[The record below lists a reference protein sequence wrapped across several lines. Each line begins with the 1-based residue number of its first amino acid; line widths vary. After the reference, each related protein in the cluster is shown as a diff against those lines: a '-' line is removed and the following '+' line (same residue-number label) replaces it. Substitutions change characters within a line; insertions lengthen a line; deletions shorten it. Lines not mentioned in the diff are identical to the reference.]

1 MKSRILSLALPSI
14 VSNITVPLL
23 GLVDVA
29 ITGHLGSSRYMA
41 SIAVGSMLMNI
52 IYWLFAFLRFGTGG
66 LTAQAYGS
74 CTAAQQQNGRKDMA
88 ECAYVAIRSL
98 IVCLA
103 IALAIVCLQTPL
115 FHVAMVFISPQPYLM
130 ETIHTYFA
138 ICIWGAFPSLMLFA
152 FTGWFVGMQNTKVP
166 MVVSITQNV
175 VNIVLSYYF
184 VYFVG
189 MKIEGVAY
197 GTLVAQCVG
206 TFIAFAMLVAK
217 YGDVFKGVN
226 WKNAFHFEDL
236 KRFFSVN
243 RLIFLRTLFLVA
255 VNLFV
260 IKAGATGGAE
270 ILAVNSVIM
279 QMFTLYSYVMDGFA
293 FAAEALC
300 GKYYGAGNSFEFYG
314 TVRGVWKW
322 GVALTVL
329 YTIFYY
335 LEGRD
340 IVAIL
345 TDNPAVRL
353 LSIEYLPW
361 AALIP
366 FCGLGA
372 FVWDGVFVGITN
384 VRGMMLGTL
393 AGAAVFFAIY
403 YSINGILANHA
414 LWIAFNAYLFGRG
427 LMQQVV
433 YARWK
438 KTAFA

>member
-1 MKSRILSLALPSI
+1 MKSKILSLALPSI

-41 SIAVGSMLMNI
+41 AIAVGSMLMNI

-74 CTAAQQQNGRKDMA
+74 CTAGRQQGGRADMA

-103 IALAIVCLQTPL
+103 VASAIVCLQSPL
-115 FHVAMVFISPQPYLM
+115 FEVAMYFISPQPYLVD
-130 ETIHTYFA
+130 TIHTYFS

-152 FTGWFVGMQNTKVP
+152 FTGWFVGMQNTKGP
-166 MVVSITQNV
+166 MVVSIAQNI
-175 VNIVLSYYF
+175 VNILLSYCF
-184 VYFVG
+184 VYVLG

-197 GTLVAQCVG
+197 GTLVAQGVG
-206 TFIAFAMLVAK
+206 AMIAMTILVVN
-217 YGDVFKGVN
+217 YRDVFKGVD
-226 WKNAFHFEDL
+226 WRNALHLNDL

-243 RLIFLRTLFLVA
+243 RMIFVRTLFLVA

-300 GKYYGAGNSFEFYG
+300 GKYYGAGNSSEFRT
-314 TVRGVWKW
+314 TVCGVWKW
-322 GVALTVL
+322 GVALTLL
-329 YTIFYY
+329 YTVFYY
-335 LEGRD
+335 WGGRD

-366 FCGLGA
+366 VCGLGA
-372 FVWDGVFVGITN
+372 FVWDGVFVGVTN
-384 VRGMMLGTL
+384 VRGMMLGTMT
-393 AGAAVFFAIY
+393 GAVVFFVIY

-414 LWIAFNAYLFGRG
+414 LWIAFNAYLLGRG

-433 YARWK
+433 YSKWK
-438 KTAFA
+438 RTAFA